1 MHQIPEIRKCPIL
14 VGTPGRL
21 LDFMESGVIDL
32 SETRQLVL
40 DEADRMLDMGFQ
52 RELDRFVD
60 FFCFVFFLFLFLFF
74 CLFVCVV
81 VVVVVIQPSSPPP
94 PLPPESVVD

>member
-1 MHQIPEIRKCPIL
+1 M
-14 VGTPGRL
+14 GTPGRL

-60 FFCFVFFLFLFLFF
+60 FYVYFY
-74 CLFVCVV
+74 
-81 VVVVVIQPSSPPP
+81 
-94 PLPPESVVD
+94 SVVFLWRDILWSFLSFCCFLTLFPSNF